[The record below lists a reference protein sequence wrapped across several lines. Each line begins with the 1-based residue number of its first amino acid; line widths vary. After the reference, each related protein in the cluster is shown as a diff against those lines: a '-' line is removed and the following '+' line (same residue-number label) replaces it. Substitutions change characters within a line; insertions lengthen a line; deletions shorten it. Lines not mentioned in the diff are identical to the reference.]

1 MLKLVSIIDFPGTDH
16 FVNIAR
22 RGTVKTRRIVFA
34 VFVCSTGVLLFNPAV
49 RADALKVVEALSA
62 TETDNQHMPSAR
74 WAQALYQVAAAAE
87 PDEDDNAAQPAD
99 ARPAL
104 SNKKVSQHAA
114 ATADSS
120 KVIKTDLIEAEVT
133 AVLSPNEIEVNML
146 GKKQVIKLAGVKDCP
161 CDFNEQA
168 TKMAHAETRA
178 SKGYKVVDAGTI
190 VNRCR
195 GIKDLLS
202 DSIDD
207 IVEVKLSS
215 KRRDSSGRVT
225 GIVWNK
231 GKSKALND
239 LVQAYLQ
246 KQVVSEKK
254 KDGHHAYKKFDS
266 LNK

>member
-1 MLKLVSIIDFPGTDH
+1 V
-16 FVNIAR
+16 
-22 RGTVKTRRIVFA
+22 
-34 VFVCSTGVLLFNPAV
+34 
-49 RADALKVVEALSA
+49 
-62 TETDNQHMPSAR
+62 
-74 WAQALYQVAAAAE
+74 QALYQVVAAAE
-87 PDEDDNAAQPAD
+87 SDEDDSTAQPAD
-99 ARPAL
+99 AQPGR
-104 SNKKVSQHAA
+104 SSKKV
-114 ATADSS
+114 
-120 KVIKTDLIEAEVT
+120 DLIEAEVT

-161 CDFNEQA
+161 CDFNEKA
-168 TKMAHAETRA
+168 TKMAHAETKA
-178 SKGYKVVDAGTI
+178 AKGYKVVDAGTI

-231 GKSKALND
+231 GKSKTLND
-239 LVQAYLQ
+239 MVQSYMQ

-254 KDGHHAYKKFDS
+254 KGTYHSYKKFHS
-266 LNK
+266 QNK

>member
-1 MLKLVSIIDFPGTDH
+1 
-16 FVNIAR
+16 
-22 RGTVKTRRIVFA
+22 
-34 VFVCSTGVLLFNPAV
+34 
-49 RADALKVVEALSA
+49 
-62 TETDNQHMPSAR
+62 MPSAR
-74 WAQALYQVAAAAE
+74 CAQALYQVAAAAE
-87 PDEDDNAAQPAD
+87 PDEDDNTAQPAD
-99 ARPAL
+99 AQPRR

-120 KVIKTDLIEAEVT
+120 KDRKTDLIEAEVT

-168 TKMAHAETRA
+168 TKMAHAETKA

-190 VNRCR
+190 VRRCR
-195 GIKDLLS
+195 EIKDLLS

-207 IVEVKLSS
+207 EVQVKLSS
-215 KRRDSSGRVT
+215 TRRDSSGRLT

-231 GKSKALND
+231 GKSKTLND
-239 LVQAYLQ
+239 TVQSYTQ

-254 KDGHHAYKKFDS
+254 KGSITRTRNSTLKTNNPSAEACCC
-266 LNK
+266 LRPAVLPRRIV